1 MAKLLQGK
9 VAIITGS
16 GRGIG
21 KAMAELFAEEGAAI
35 AVNDID
41 LDVCKATVEELKGK
55 GFKAIAC
62 KADVTKEE
70 DVKKMV
76 DDTVKAFGTVDILIN
91 NAGITKDAMFHKMD
105 DKLWSFILDVN
116 LLGTILCCKYV
127 IPIMQAK
134 QSGKIVNTSSVTG
147 MMGNVG
153 QTNYAAAKGG
163 VIGFTKGLAR
173 ELAMNKINV
182 NCYGP
187 GFIETRLTAVKAD
200 GGDRSGLGMP
210 KGVHDTA
217 IAAIPFGRAGQP
229 IDIAKV
235 ALFFASDLSDYITGE
250 VISVSGGQLI

>member
-1 MAKLLQGK
+1 MKLLEGK

-21 KAMAELFAEEGAAI
+21 KSMAELFADEGAAVAI
-35 AVNDID
+35 NDID
-41 LDVCKATVEELKGK
+41 ADVCNATVAELKGK

-62 KADVTKEE
+62 KADVTKDE

-76 DDTVKAFGTVDILIN
+76 DDTVAAFGTVDILVN

-105 DKLWSFILDVN
+105 DKLWNFIQDVN
-116 LLGTILCCKYV
+116 LLGTILCCKHV

-134 QSGKIVNTSSVTG
+134 QSGKIVNTASTTG
-147 MMGNVG
+147 LMGNIG

-173 ELAMNKINV
+173 ELAMHKINV

-187 GFIETRLTAVKAD
+187 GFVETRLTAVKAD
-200 GGDRSGLGMP
+200 GGDRSGLGIP
-210 KGVHDTA
+210 KGVRDSG
-217 IAAIPFGRAGQP
+217 ISAIPFGRIGQP
-229 IDIAKV
+229 VDVAKV
-235 ALFFASDLSDYITGE
+235 ALFFASTLSDYVTGE
-250 VISVSGGQLI
+250 VISVSGGLLI